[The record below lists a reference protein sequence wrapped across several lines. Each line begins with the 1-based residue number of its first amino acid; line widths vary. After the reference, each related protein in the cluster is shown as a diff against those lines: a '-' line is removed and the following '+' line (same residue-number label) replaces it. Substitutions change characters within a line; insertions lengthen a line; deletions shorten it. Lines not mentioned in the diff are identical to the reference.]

1 MKNLEKDKLQ
11 SLLDIMGSNPSLQIA
26 HFTQESNLL
35 TQMLHEYCTQRDYLY
50 QINCTD
56 LKFYEELNKTFKDE
70 EKVQIKNFPLERKS
84 YMMQGKQ
91 FDFLFVTIP
100 IEENIKSD
108 FLKRAHNI
116 ICNAGNIIIFLDKR
130 NKEACY
136 NWTSLLEEHNYVA
149 TNTINDLCNHYSIII
164 SKKMHGWGSL

>member
-35 TQMLHEYCTQRDYLY
+35 TQMLYEYCNKRDYLY

-56 LKFYEELNKTFKDE
+56 LTFYEEMSNRFKDE
-70 EKVQIKNFPLERKS
+70 KKVQIRNFSLDRKS

-91 FDFLFVTIP
+91 YDFLFVSTP
-100 IEENIKSD
+100 ITENIKSD
-108 FLKRAHNI
+108 FLKRVHNI
-116 ICNAGNIIIFLDKR
+116 ICNAGNIIIFIDKE
-130 NKEACY
+130 NKEECY
-136 NWTSLLEEHNYVA
+136 DWTKLLEEHNYVA
-149 TNTINDLCNHYSIII
+149 TNTISDLCKHYSIII